1 MLLANH
7 DALPSGLLVSPAM
20 VTVHGGT
27 AYIPVV
33 NVGNTDA
40 KLYPRCIL
48 GMLNQAQIVSL
59 PAGICEVP
67 KEPEGLCIVA
77 TMSSQAGQVS
87 NILDTIESLD
97 LNNVPEAE
105 QAEIRSMLM
114 KHQSVFSAFEG
125 DLGCTNLIAHE
136 IPLLDDV
143 PVRQRFRRIPPSDYD
158 SVKAHINQLLETQVI
173 RESCGPY
180 ASPIVLVKKKDG
192 SLRMCV
198 DYRQLN
204 GKTRRDAFPLPQI
217 EDSLDALHGA
227 QWFLTMDL
235 SSGYNQVPVAEKDK
249 AKTAF
254 CTPFGLFEFNR
265 MPFGLCNAPGTFQRL
280 MERIFGAQHFQTLLL
295 YLDDIIVFSSTV
307 DEHLE
312 RLDAVLSRLQREKLK
327 VKLEKCCFFHT
338 KVNCLGHMISREG
351 VATDPGKTSAVVDW
365 SRPTSVT
372 ELRSFLGF

>member
-1 MLLANH
+1 MAATCSQKCVSSSHALFEPLDNH

-143 PVRQRFRRIPPSDYD
+143 PVRQRFR
-158 SVKAHINQLLETQVI
+158 
-173 RESCGPY
+173 
-180 ASPIVLVKKKDG
+180 
-192 SLRMCV
+192 
-198 DYRQLN
+198 
-204 GKTRRDAFPLPQI
+204 
-217 EDSLDALHGA
+217 
-227 QWFLTMDL
+227 
-235 SSGYNQVPVAEKDK
+235 
-249 AKTAF
+249 
-254 CTPFGLFEFNR
+254 
-265 MPFGLCNAPGTFQRL
+265 
-280 MERIFGAQHFQTLLL
+280 
-295 YLDDIIVFSSTV
+295 
-307 DEHLE
+307 
-312 RLDAVLSRLQREKLK
+312 
-327 VKLEKCCFFHT
+327 
-338 KVNCLGHMISREG
+338 
-351 VATDPGKTSAVVDW
+351 
-365 SRPTSVT
+365 
-372 ELRSFLGF
+372 